1 MRNINND
8 AETQIKILK
17 KGTVGIIPEDE
28 FAEKLKRSL
37 NENRPLRIK
46 LGLDPT
52 SPDIHIGHTV
62 VLHKMRQFQDLGHQA
77 VIIIGDYTARIG
89 DPTGRSETRRP
100 LREEQ
105 ILLNAQTYTEQL
117 FKILD
122 PAKTRLEYNSTWL
135 APLSFADILTLAA
148 KTTVARILERDD
160 FAKRYSEG
168 AAIGLH
174 EFFYPLMQGYD
185 SVVLEA
191 DVELGGTDQTFNLL
205 MGRSLQRDYGM
216 EPQIAM
222 TMPILEGLDGV
233 QKMSKSLDNYIG
245 VCEEPREMFGK
256 SMSIPDELMLRYF
269 ELATPVG
276 FRQVD
281 DLKRGL
287 EEGRYHPRDVKMR
300 LGREIVS
307 IFYDREQAEA
317 VQQEFVRVFQKKG
330 IPDEM
335 LEFCL
340 KDLGLTAN
348 PEIVSLLVAVGFA
361 PSRGEARRLL
371 EQGGVRLNDVKLDC
385 LHSDVAVHDGDVLKV
400 GKRKFG
406 RLIL

>member
-1 MRNINND
+1 
-8 AETQIKILK
+8 
-17 KGTVGIIPEDE
+17 
-28 FAEKLKRSL
+28 
-37 NENRPLRIK
+37 
-46 LGLDPT
+46 
-52 SPDIHIGHTV
+52 
-62 VLHKMRQFQDLGHQA
+62 
-77 VIIIGDYTARIG
+77 
-89 DPTGRSETRRP
+89 
-100 LREEQ
+100 
-105 ILLNAQTYTEQL
+105 
-117 FKILD
+117 
-122 PAKTRLEYNSTWL
+122 
-135 APLSFADILTLAA
+135 
-148 KTTVARILERDD
+148 
-160 FAKRYSEG
+160 
-168 AAIGLH
+168 
-174 EFFYPLMQGYD
+174 
-185 SVVLEA
+185 
-191 DVELGGTDQTFNLL
+191 
-205 MGRSLQRDYGM
+205 
-216 EPQIAM
+216 
-222 TMPILEGLDGV
+222 
-233 QKMSKSLDNYIG
+233 
-245 VCEEPREMFGK
+245 MFGK

-335 LEFCL
+335 PEFCL